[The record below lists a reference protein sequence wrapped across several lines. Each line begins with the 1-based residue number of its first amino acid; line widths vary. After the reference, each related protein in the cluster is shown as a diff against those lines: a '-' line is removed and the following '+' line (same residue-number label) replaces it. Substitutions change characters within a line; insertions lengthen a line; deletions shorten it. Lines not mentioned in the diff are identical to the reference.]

1 MTDCIN
7 ELLGLIQKAYD
18 IDPSTIDPNQPLSD
32 FGLDSLALA
41 ELMFNIEDHF
51 GIDYPESRANVRT
64 LAELAQVVDEV
75 RGAVA
80 LK

>member
-1 MTDCIN
+1 MSNTMT

-18 IDPSTIDPNQPLSD
+18 IDPASIDPHKPLSE

-41 ELMFNIEDHF
+41 ELMFNI
-51 GIDYPESRANVRT
+51 DYPESRTGVQT

-75 RGAVA
+75 RAAVQV
-80 LK
+80 K

>member
-1 MTDCIN
+1 MTGCMN
-7 ELLGLIQKAYD
+7 ELLELIQKAYD
-18 IDPSTIDPNQPLSD
+18 IDPVSIDPNQPLSD

-51 GIDYPESRANVRT
+51 GIDYPESRANVYT

-75 RGAVA
+75 RRAVA
-80 LK
+80 TK

>member
-1 MTDCIN
+1 MN

-18 IDPSTIDPNQPLSD
+18 IDPASIDPHQPLAD

-51 GIDYPESRANVRT
+51 GIDYPESRANVHT

-75 RGAVA
+75 RGAVS

>member
-1 MTDCIN
+1 MTACMN

-18 IDPSTIDPNQPLSD
+18 IDPSTIDPNQPLLD

-51 GIDYPESRANVRT
+51 GISYPESRANVHT

>member
-1 MTDCIN
+1 MTSSMN

-18 IDPSTIDPNQPLSD
+18 IDPSTIDPNQPLSE

-51 GIDYPESRANVRT
+51 GIDYPESRANVQT
-64 LAELAQVVDEV
+64 LAELVQVVDEV
-75 RGAVA
+75 RGSVSS
-80 LK
+80 K

>member
-1 MTDCIN
+1 MN

-18 IDPSTIDPNQPLSD
+18 IDPASIDPHQPLAD

-51 GIDYPESRANVRT
+51 GIDYPESRANVHT

>member
-1 MTDCIN
+1 MN

-18 IDPSTIDPNQPLSD
+18 IDPASIDPHQPLAD

-51 GIDYPESRANVRT
+51 GIDYPESRANVHT

-75 RGAVA
+75 RGAIS

>member
-1 MTDCIN
+1 MSDTMT
-7 ELLGLIQKAYD
+7 ELLGLIKKAYD
-18 IDPSTIDPNQPLSD
+18 IDPATIDPHKPLSE

-51 GIDYPESRANVRT
+51 HIDYPESRTGVQT

-75 RGAVA
+75 RAAVA
-80 LK
+80 EK

>member
-1 MTDCIN
+1 MTACMN

-18 IDPSTIDPNQPLSD
+18 IDPSTIDPNQPLAD

-41 ELMFNIEDHF
+41 ELMFSIEDHF
-51 GIDYPESRANVRT
+51 GINYPESRANVHT

>member
-1 MTDCIN
+1 MN

-18 IDPSTIDPNQPLSD
+18 IDPASIDPHQPLAD

-51 GIDYPESRANVRT
+51 GIDYPESRANVHT

-75 RGAVA
+75 RGSVA

>member
-1 MTDCIN
+1 MTGCMN

-18 IDPSTIDPNQPLSD
+18 IDPSTIDPHQPLAD

-51 GIDYPESRANVRT
+51 GIDYPESRANVHT

>member
-1 MTDCIN
+1 MTACMN

-51 GIDYPESRANVRT
+51 GISYPESRANVHT

>member
-1 MTDCIN
+1 MTACMN

-18 IDPSTIDPNQPLSD
+18 IDPSTIDPNQPLAD

-51 GIDYPESRANVRT
+51 GISYPESRANVHT

-75 RGAVA
+75 RGAVS

>member
-1 MTDCIN
+1 MTGCMN
-7 ELLGLIQKAYD
+7 KLLGLIQKAYD
-18 IDPSTIDPNQPLSD
+18 IDPASIDPHQPLAD

-51 GIDYPESRANVRT
+51 GIDYPESRANVHT

>member
-1 MTDCIN
+1 MTGCID
-7 ELLGLIQKAYD
+7 ELLELIQKAYD
-18 IDPSTIDPNQPLSD
+18 IDPSTIDPNKPLSD

-51 GIDYPESRANVRT
+51 GIDYPESRANVQT
-64 LAELAQVVDEV
+64 LAELAKVVDEV
-75 RGAVA
+75 RGAAA

>member
-1 MTDCIN
+1 M
-7 ELLGLIQKAYD
+7 ESPLAELGLIQKAYD
-18 IDPSTIDPNQPLSD
+18 IDPASIDPHQPLAD

-51 GIDYPESRANVRT
+51 GIDYPESRANVHT

>member
-1 MTDCIN
+1 MN

-18 IDPSTIDPNQPLSD
+18 IDPASIDPHQPLAD

-51 GIDYPESRANVRT
+51 GIDYPESRANVHT

-80 LK
+80 LR